1 MENKTV
7 EDYLR
12 HAKIELM
19 TKSVFLSTIC
29 LSLKHKFTDALPTAG
44 TDGLTIMYNPEFFAN
59 LTAAERTGLL
69 AHEVWHVAFNHFARV
84 NGRDKRTWNIAGDY
98 VINLMLHEAGYKLP
112 QGGLLD
118 KQYKDMS
125 TEEVYEL
132 VKQDEENQPEYDNF
146 IEDLLDAPDGT
157 KEADVFDKVTDVIIQ
172 AQIQSKAAGKE
183 HGEIPG
189 EIARAI
195 DELINPKLP
204 WNQLLTRFLTSMIK
218 DDYTWTRPNK
228 RFFPQHYLPS
238 QHSPTIGDIVV
249 AIDTS
254 GSVTDEDLLEM
265 LSEIQDIRDIYKPE
279 SLKIIDCDWEIHNVF
294 TVDKHDN
301 ILNLKFTGGGG
312 TSFQPVID
320 YCDAHQPQLLIYFT
334 DLYAEELAEEPTY
347 PIMWICNSD
356 HEPAPFGETIYIK

>member
-29 LSLKHKFTDALPTAG
+29 LSLKHSFSDALPTAG
-44 TDGLTIMYNPEFFAN
+44 TDGMSIIYNPEFFKD
-59 LTAAERTGLL
+59 LTAPERAGLL

-84 NGRDKRTWNIAGDY
+84 NGRDKRTWNLAGDY
-98 VINLMLHEAGYKLP
+98 VINYMLIEAGYSLP
-112 QGGLLD
+112 KGGLYD
-118 KQYKDMS
+118 KRFKDMS
-125 TEEVYEL
+125 TEEVYDIIKTE
-132 VKQDEENQPEYDNF
+132 DEDDQGRGDF
-146 IEDLLDAPDGT
+146 LEDLLDAPDGT
-157 KEADVFDKVTDVIIQ
+157 KEADVFDRVTDIIIQ

-189 EIARAI
+189 EISRAI

-204 WNQLLTRFLTSMIK
+204 WNQLLTRFLTNMIK
-218 DDYTWTRPNK
+218 DDYTWTRPNR

-294 TVDKHDN
+294 AVDKHDN
-301 ILNLKFTGGGG
+301 ILDLKFTGGGG
-312 TSFQPVID
+312 TSFDPVIK

-334 DLYAEELAEEPTY
+334 DLYAEELNEETSY
-347 PIMWICNSD
+347 PIMWICNSE
-356 HEPAPFGETIYIK
+356 HEPAPYGETIYIK

>member
-1 MENKTV
+1 MENKKV

-19 TKSVFLSTIC
+19 TKSVFLSTVC
-29 LSLKHKFTDALPTAG
+29 LSLKHKFSDSLPTAG
-44 TDGLTIMYNPEFFAN
+44 TDGISIIYNPKFFEE
-59 LTAAERTGLL
+59 LTAPERAGLL

-84 NGRDKRTWNIAGDY
+84 NGRDKRTWNLAGDY
-98 VINLMLHEAGYKLP
+98 VINYMLTETGYSLP
-112 QGGLLD
+112 KGGLYD
-118 KQYKDMS
+118 ERFKDMS
-125 TEEVYEL
+125 TEEVYDII
-132 VKQDEENQPEYDNF
+132 KDEDENDQGRGDF
-146 IEDLLDAPDGT
+146 LEDLLDSPDGI
-157 KEADVFDKVTDVIIQ
+157 KEADIFDKVTDIIIQ

-204 WNQLLTRFLTSMIK
+204 WNQLLTRFLTNMIK
-218 DDYTWTRPNK
+218 DDYTWTKPNR

-265 LSEIQDIRDIYKPE
+265 LSEIQDIRNVYKPD

-294 TVDKHDN
+294 DVDKHDN
-301 ILNLKFTGGGG
+301 ILDLKFTGGGG
-312 TSFQPVID
+312 TSFDPVIK

-334 DLYAEELAEEPTY
+334 DLYAEELNEETSY

-356 HEPAPFGETIYIK
+356 HEPAPYGETVYIK